1 MKTDLTLTKPFL
13 NMLWLYPGLND
24 NFIYIPCLAYRE
36 PGLWRDFLAFLEKS
50 PCCFR
55 VIKPQQP
62 RTVERTARHS
72 SRLHPSGWHSSPLA
86 LQHRPY
92 EVLLLPSQ
100 FMAGEGLVLARRL
113 YPFIKDY
120 SFNKKR
126 LGFISVTFG
135 PTEFREKT
143 SVTFSL

>member
-1 MKTDLTLTKPFL
+1 L
-13 NMLWLYPGLND
+13 
-24 NFIYIPCLAYRE
+24 R
-36 PGLWRDFLAFLEKS
+36 
-50 PCCFR
+50 
-55 VIKPQQP
+55 
-62 RTVERTARHS
+62 
-72 SRLHPSGWHSSPLA
+72 PSGWHSSPST

-120 SFNKKR
+120 SFNKNR